1 MGRYTNI
8 NQFTNRKG
16 RPFKGTVIYPDIPL
30 SFDDIYVF
38 TDEGDRFD
46 ILAETYYKDSNLW
59 WVISIAN
66 PQFSQDSMTPD
77 IGVQIRIPGNVGA
90 IVNQY
95 NLLNSV

>member
-8 NQFTNRKG
+8 NQFTYRKG
-16 RPFKGTVIYPDIPL
+16 RPFKVTVIYPDIPL

-66 PQFSQDSMTPD
+66 PQFSQNSMTTD